1 MPQFPILLK
10 PSAMGAEN
18 APVDTTQR
26 TCCGSQS
33 PTFWQRTTSR
43 SRPTSMEMS
52 LNQRTNLQLASI
64 GRLLPERLEAI
75 ITNVPSA
82 FLYLS
87 TPRSYRD
94 LNKHC
99 A

>member
-1 MPQFPILLK
+1 M
-10 PSAMGAEN
+10 AAGN
-18 APVDTTQR
+18 APVDIMRQTY
-26 TCCGSQS
+26 CGSQL

-43 SRPTSMEMS
+43 SRPTRMEMS

-82 FLYLS
+82 FLYL
-87 TPRSYRD
+87 
-94 LNKHC
+94 
-99 A
+99 